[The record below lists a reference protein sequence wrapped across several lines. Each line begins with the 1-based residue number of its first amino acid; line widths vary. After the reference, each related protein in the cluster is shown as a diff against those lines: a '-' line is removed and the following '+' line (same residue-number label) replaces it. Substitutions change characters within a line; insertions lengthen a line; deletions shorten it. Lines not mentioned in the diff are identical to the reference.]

1 MAKKVSDNKIKDMTV
16 DWGKDTTNGNL
27 PFSGQAVQDFIK
39 RQFGTKVGTWCW
51 SPNVDAS
58 NFYHIWGFATEED
71 KQTYLADPE
80 GNASLLLA
88 NEALPISTVQG
99 DSYGAYLFTD
109 VSASKEF
116 VVMDDVLKV
125 NLRFSSVRNSGGDR
139 LNMGEQGTLVIQR
152 KTGNGDWQTVD
163 ERPNAIASSD
173 YADTTS
179 FTSVDLSNCLVN
191 GKQQIRVR
199 AYFTYEADDGAKK
212 TATSA
217 FVVIGSSVTKTRL
230 LLTLATQWQTP
241 FTSSDISLS
250 YYVQGSVAKT
260 LNYEVSSAS
269 GDTEASGKVAL
280 GTAEYVETARD
291 IAVSGL
297 THGVHHVK
305 AWITVDG
312 TDTRTDDVLS
322 QVMVATDNSDET
334 ILVAVNDA
342 VTKATNFIQTTILRF
357 AVHNPKADT
366 TDIKLV
372 VGNYSGTETY
382 ATSSMSVANGEVT
395 DYSVALEI
403 DSQDTS
409 INAYIHIKDASGK
422 DLCDII
428 GFVVDNSQNFAPTS
442 NPDFVLNPKVRS
454 NNEADPAVIINGA
467 DDKNVPAT
475 FSGFGFKTDGWASD
489 DEGNKCLRVPSG
501 ASVAIDYEPYS
512 AFVGSSA
519 KTASLTMEFD
529 IATRNLVDENAPLL
543 RCCSYDTLGNPV
555 GFELKAIE
563 ACFMTT
569 NLQTRRDQDV
579 AFQNDTKTHIAVNI
593 VYNLSSSGV
602 NYIRLFVNGVINR
615 EKEYSTTDSFVQY
628 VGGVMTSQGIRI
640 GGVGADIDIY
650 GMRIYKRAISA
661 TQIRQDYLA
670 SLRTT
675 EEKMDFREANDI
687 LGDGNLID
695 YTKAREKY
703 NTILWTGE
711 LPSYADKNNKIGD
724 VDIHIVGDPAHS
736 GTMANVEAKGQG
748 TSSRGYWKWNT
759 QFKTSY
765 TDSSGASVKTD
776 WVDENG
782 VHHGAKYMLQEGT
795 PYAEKLVWKLNWAS
809 SMQSHKLGSV
819 NLFTDLWRRV
829 VGGNGITNY
838 TDSNGDKPYANCRV
852 SCVQKP
858 FLLFQ
863 RLTPD
868 AAPVFYG
875 LVTFGPGK
883 ADKPTIGYDKKV
895 FPDYCMLEGSD
906 NGMPLTEHRV
916 PWMTDEVAYNESE
929 EAYQYNGEN
938 QWDFDA
944 GNQKM
949 VEKYFVPAY
958 NFAFLHNNNITFFD
972 GNYESLLSASLDQTK
987 AYWVTKDSTESAYRK
1002 FDLFR
1007 YDFIT
1012 ASWVSA
1018 SATKTSG
1025 VYDRMNLAVQTGIT
1039 PSGNNWGKI
1048 NAQFIA
1054 WRVADFKAGV
1064 GKHFNVTD
1072 TMYSMNFHKLIGASD
1087 NRCKNTYQYLDPVTH
1102 LICFQSDDDDTIFL
1116 TDNVGRKNKPY
1127 YVEEHDVDA
1136 SGNAYW
1142 NGGDNGFYNLME
1154 AAFPDDLKTVMFTM
1168 LREMASLG
1176 GGNVAGCMD
1185 KYYFAVQ
1192 RYFPAVAYNETARL
1206 LYEEAEVH
1214 YKDGTYSPST
1224 PPLPQ
1229 SLGDQLQGELQW
1241 WKRREI
1247 YMASYARYGAFG
1259 VKDSVGGEAGSDAGA
1274 LVFRSIATTAGT
1286 NPTYKFTVTPMMW
1299 LYPSFARGTAEYDG
1313 FTRVKAGEAFTST
1326 VIQSDG
1332 NTNVYIRGIN
1342 YYKSVGAFGDKS
1354 VGEAFNLSAEKL
1366 EAFEAKKGSSA
1377 MEFRAT
1383 SININTP
1390 MMNRLDLNGAAT
1402 LSGELDLGG
1411 ETKLVTADLMGTGL
1425 TNVILPQTSTLSTVK
1440 LPAVRSVA
1448 LSEVPNLSSF
1458 SIEDVKNLQ
1467 SITIGANVGSG
1478 ANVVSI
1484 IKTCIAEGVQLNKI
1498 SASDLSVSDADE
1510 DFITYLLN
1518 VTDCSLQG
1526 VIRMKD
1532 NVNLSASIVQALAK
1546 KFGEIW
1552 DAANSLYVE
1561 FTQTDI
1567 TSASVF
1573 CDNYMGEV
1581 GTYQLDYAINPA
1593 KGNNLKSIAYSLS
1606 EQPYATVDDNG
1617 VITVSKVSLT
1627 KDAGKATVSAVLSL
1641 IGGKTITA
1649 SKTVYFY
1656 KHELAVGDYVFH
1668 DGTFSDL
1675 SDSRKTKVGVCFYK
1689 DENIGLMVAMTDRP
1703 PMLKSQWGLNSSYNK
1718 DIVLSDGSSPY
1729 DTQIPNT
1736 PSLFGTG
1743 SNYFNDEKYVN
1754 SNGEFISYASSLGAG
1769 QIGGIKV
1776 TEQIY
1781 SALQTLLDDI
1791 GVKVGDYIGYGQ
1803 YFTLLGIKH
1812 RNTVLSDA
1820 NVNLGIPQGSTAK
1833 EERNSLND
1841 LMQAVMNSH
1850 NANYCAYYYP
1860 AMSYAY
1866 CYAPDVKNLVGKYGY
1881 HHWSLSSIG
1890 EVMRIHFYLEHSRT
1904 GDQYDKLSQALNNG
1918 LNVNYAHKAEESY
1931 HYTSSEISA
1940 TQVFRPQITIVP
1952 NSQDGTYGFGNI
1964 GYDNWNSNNKY
1975 GNNSSIFLICTI

>member
-1 MAKKVSDNKIKDMTV
+1 MAKKVSDNEIKDMTV

-269 GDTEASGKVAL
+269 GDTEASSKVAL

-322 QVMVATDNSDET
+322 QVMVATDSSDET

-475 FSGFGFKTDGWASD
+475 FSGFGFKTDGWVSD
-489 DEGNKCLRVPSG
+489 GEGNKCLRVPSG

-543 RCCSYDTLGNPV
+543 RCCSYDTSGNPV

-615 EKEYSTTDSFVQY
+615 EMEYSTTDSFVQY
-628 VGGVMTSQGIRI
+628 VNGVMTSQGIRI

-650 GMRIYKRAISA
+650 GIRIYKRAISA

-1402 LSGELDLGG
+1402 LSGELDLSG

-1425 TNVILPQTSTLSTVK
+1425 TNVILPQTSTLRTVK
-1440 LPAVRSVA
+1440 LPAVRSVS
-1448 LSEVPNLSSF
+1448 LSEVPNLSSL

-1478 ANVVSI
+1478 ANVVQMLANLRTQGKQLSSL
-1484 IKTCIAEGVQLNKI
+1484 TAYGVDWANVPTGVMDYIA
-1498 SASDLSVSDADE
+1498 D
-1510 DFITYLLN
+1510 ITDTKL
-1518 VTDCSLQG
+1518 TG
-1526 VIRMKD
+1526 VIH
-1532 NVNLSASIVQALAK
+1532 VTGNLSQDTVAK
-1546 KFGEIW
+1546 LVEKFGEIW
-1552 DAANSLYVE
+1552 KESNALYVDYNKVKVQQVNIKVRKYADDKTTIQPVIE
-1561 FTQTDI
+1561 LLPI
-1567 TSASVF
+1567 SA
-1573 CDNYMGEV
+1573 N
-1581 GTYQLDYAINPA
+1581 AIV
-1593 KGNNLKSIAYSLS
+1593 SRVWS
-1606 EQPYATVDDNG
+1606 VDDNSHVSIDSKTG
-1617 VITVSKVSLT
+1617 VITVNSLGSEADDTKVNIILKMTNTDGTEVTSNAATLHLYT
-1627 KDAGKATVSAVLSL
+1627 HTLALGDYVYNDGSWSDYGFEPDRDLIGIFFYEDKDAGERLMVSPTRFSGIFGLSREKVPNVALTDDAEYDAYSLGDTPRFEDSRKDGVGLTTISSVIYDKYRYIFDPLGYKELDKIPTGQYNTLML
-1641 IGGKTITA
+1641 IGHRNKILQDSGISLDVPEA
-1649 SKTVYFY
+1649 SETQSELEVLDSACESIVNKKGEYYDGFYYPVPSKCYAFQPRVAEGRKLADKFKAHHWWLPNHGERHIFAIPVGLYFY
-1656 KHELAVGDYVFH
+1656 K
-1668 DGTFSDL
+1668 
-1675 SDSRKTKVGVCFYK
+1675 
-1689 DENIGLMVAMTDRP
+1689 
-1703 PMLKSQWGLNSSYNK
+1703 
-1718 DIVLSDGSSPY
+1718 
-1729 DTQIPNT
+1729 
-1736 PSLFGTG
+1736 
-1743 SNYFNDEKYVN
+1743 NDEYNWQNTVMYRAIEDKIFPAPVLY
-1754 SNGEFISYASSLGAG
+1754 FQFAASSFLS
-1769 QIGGIKV
+1769 V
-1776 TEQIY
+1776 STDWMCNVY
-1781 SALQTLLDDI
+1781 S
-1791 GVKVGDYIGYGQ
+1791 
-1803 YFTLLGIKH
+1803 
-1812 RNTVLSDA
+1812 
-1820 NVNLGIPQGSTAK
+1820 VNA
-1833 EERNSLND
+1833 
-1841 LMQAVMNSH
+1841 
-1850 NANYCAYYYP
+1850 
-1860 AMSYAY
+1860 
-1866 CYAPDVKNLVGKYGY
+1866 
-1881 HHWSLSSIG
+1881 
-1890 EVMRIHFYLEHSRT
+1890 
-1904 GDQYDKLSQALNNG
+1904 
-1918 LNVNYAHKAEESY
+1918 
-1931 HYTSSEISA
+1931 
-1940 TQVFRPQITIVP
+1940 
-1952 NSQDGTYGFGNI
+1952 
-1964 GYDNWNSNNKY
+1964 
-1975 GNNSSIFLICTI
+1975 NNSSGGSTYTNNLMYRSVDFSPICKF

>member
-1 MAKKVSDNKIKDMTV
+1 MAKKTSPNSITSLADNWANDAA
-16 DWGKDTTNGNL
+16 NGL

-39 RQFGTKVGTWCW
+39 KQFGSKVGTWCW

-58 NFYHIWGFATEED
+58 NFYHIWGFATEAD
-71 KQTYLADPE
+71 KQAYLADPE

-116 VVMDDVLKV
+116 VVMDGVLKV

-152 KTGNGDWQTVD
+152 KTGSGDWQTVD

-179 FTSVDLSNCLVN
+179 FTQVDLSNCLVN

-217 FVVIGSSVTKTRL
+217 YVVIGSSVTKTRL
-230 LLTLATQWQTP
+230 LLSLATQWQTP

-260 LNYEVSSAS
+260 LNYEVSNAS

-291 IAVSGL
+291 ISISGL

-322 QVMVATDNSDET
+322 QVMVVTDSSDDT

-342 VTKATNFIQTTILRF
+342 AVKVTNYIQATLLRF
-357 AVHNPKADT
+357 AVYNPKAET

-382 ATSSMSVANGEVT
+382 ATSSMSVANWEVT
-395 DYSVALEI
+395 EYSVALEI

-409 INAYIHIKDASGK
+409 IDAYTHIQDASGK
-422 DLCDII
+422 DLTDII

-454 NNEADPAVIINGA
+454 NNEADPAIIINGA
-467 DDKNVPAT
+467 DGKQVAAIFT
-475 FSGFGFKTDGWASD
+475 GFGFQSDGWASD
-489 DEGNKCLRVPSG
+489 KDGNKCLRVPSG
-501 ASVAIDYEPYS
+501 SSVNIDYEPYS
-512 AFVGSSA
+512 SFIGSSA

-529 IATRNLVDENAPLL
+529 IATRNLADEDAPLL
-543 RCCSYDTLGNPV
+543 RCCSYDTSGNPI
-555 GFELKAIE
+555 GFELKATD

-579 AFQNDTKTHIAVNI
+579 VFQNDTKTHVAVNI

-602 NYIRLFVNGVINR
+602 NYIRIFINGVINR
-615 EKEYSTTDSFVQY
+615 EMEYSTSDNFVQY
-628 VGGVMTSQGIRI
+628 VDGVMTSQGIRI
-640 GGVGADIDIY
+640 GGSGADIDIY
-650 GMRIYKRAISA
+650 GIRIYKRAISA
-661 TQIRQDYLA
+661 EQVRQDRLA
-670 SLRTT
+670 SFPTI
-675 EEKMDFREANDI
+675 EEKLAFRAANDI

-703 NTILWTGE
+703 NAMLWTGE
-711 LPSYADKNNKIGD
+711 LPSYADKNDKIGD
-724 VDIHIVGDPAHS
+724 IQIHIVGDPAHS
-736 GTMANVEAKGQG
+736 GEMKNVSVKGQG
-748 TSSRGYWKWNT
+748 TSSKGYWKWNG

-765 TDSSGASVKTD
+765 TDSDGNTVKTD

-782 VHHGAKYMLQEGT
+782 EHHGAVYQLWEGL
-795 PYAEKLVWKLNWAS
+795 PMAEKLVWKLNWAS
-809 SMQSHKLGSV
+809 SMQSHKMGSV
-819 NLFTDLWRRV
+819 NLFTDLWRKV

-838 TDSNGDKPYANCRV
+838 TDTSGNKPYANCRV
-852 SCVQKP
+852 SCAQKA
-858 FLLFQ
+858 FMLFQ
-863 RLTPD
+863 RLTED

-949 VEKYFVPAY
+949 VEQYFVPAF
-958 NFAFLHNNNITFFD
+958 NFVFLHNNNITYYD
-972 GNYESLLSASLDQTK
+972 GTYEALTQASLDQTK
-987 AYWVTKDSTESAYRK
+987 AYWVTKDSTESAFKKY
-1002 FDLFR
+1002 DLFR

-1012 ASWVSA
+1012 ATWVSA
-1018 SATKTSG
+1018 SAKKTGG
-1025 VYDRMNLAVQTGIT
+1025 VYDRLNLSSQTGIT
-1039 PSGNNWGKI
+1039 PSGNDWAKI

-1054 WRVADFKAGV
+1054 WRVADFKANV
-1064 GKHFNVTD
+1064 GKYFNVTD
-1072 TMYSMNFHKLIGASD
+1072 TMYSMNFHKMIGASD
-1087 NRCKNTYQYLDPVTH
+1087 NRCKNTYLYLDPVTH
-1102 LICFQSDDDDTIFL
+1102 LICFESDDDDTIFL
-1116 TDNVGRKNKPY
+1116 SDNVGRKNKPY

-1142 NGGDNGFYNLME
+1142 NGGDNGLYNLME
-1154 AAFPDDLKTVMFTM
+1154 TAFTDDLKTMMFTM
-1168 LREMASLG
+1168 LREMAALVS
-1176 GGNVAGCMD
+1176 GNVATCME
-1185 KYYFAVQ
+1185 KYYFSIQ
-1192 RYFPAVAYNETARL
+1192 RYFPAVAYNEAARL

-1214 YKDGTYSPST
+1214 YKDGSYSPST

-1286 NPTYKFTVTPMMW
+1286 NPTYKFTVVPMMW

-1313 FTRVKAGEAFTST
+1313 FTRVKAGETFTST

-1366 EAFEAKKGSSA
+1366 ETFEAKKGTGA

-1390 MMNRLDLNGAAT
+1390 MMRSLNLSGAAT
-1402 LSGELDLGG
+1402 LSGELDLSG
-1411 ETKLVTADLMGTGL
+1411 ETKLETVDLSGTGL
-1425 TNVILPQTSTLSTVK
+1425 TSVILPQTSTLTSVK
-1440 LPAVRSVA
+1440 LPAVRSVTLA
-1448 LSEVPNLSSF
+1448 EAPNLAAF

-1467 SITIGANVGSG
+1467 AITIGDNVGSG
-1478 ANVVSI
+1478 VNLPNI
-1484 IKTCIAEGVQLNKI
+1484 IKLCIAEGVQLNKI
-1498 SASDLSVSDADE
+1498 NARGLDALEADE
-1510 DFITYLLN
+1510 DFIKYLLN
-1518 VTDCSLQG
+1518 VTDCSLTG
-1526 VIRMKD
+1526 VIRMKED
-1532 NVNLSASIVQALAK
+1532 VNLSASVVLALAK
-1546 KFGEIW
+1546 KFGEVW
-1552 DAANSLYVE
+1552 DKGNELYVE
-1561 FTQTDI
+1561 FTQTAI
-1567 TSASVF
+1567 TSASVL
-1573 CDNYMGEV
+1573 CDNYLGEI
-1581 GTYQLDYAINPA
+1581 GTYQLDYVTNPV
-1593 KGNNLKSIAYSLS
+1593 KGNNLKSVIYRLS

-1617 VITVSKVSLT
+1617 VITVTKVSTT
-1627 KDAGKATVSAVLSL
+1627 KDAGKASVSAVFSL

-1675 SDSRKTKVGVCFYK
+1675 DDSRKTKVGVCFYK
-1689 DENIGLMVAMTDRP
+1689 DGNIGLMVAMNDRP
-1703 PMLKSQWGLNSSYNK
+1703 PMLKSQWGLNRSSNNN
-1718 DIVLSDGSSPY
+1718 IVLSDGSTPY
-1729 DTQIPNT
+1729 DTPIPNT
-1736 PSLFGTG
+1736 DSVFGT
-1743 SNYFNDEKYVN
+1743 SDERFTDEKYVD
-1754 SNGEFISYASSLGAG
+1754 SNGEFITYASSFGAG
-1769 QIGGIKV
+1769 QIGAVKI
-1776 TEQIY
+1776 TEQVY
-1781 SALQTLLDDI
+1781 NSLQVYLDDI
-1791 GVKVGDYIGYGQ
+1791 GVKKGDYIGYGQ

-1820 NVNLGIPQGSTAK
+1820 NVNLGIPQGSTAT

-1841 LMQAVMNSH
+1841 LMQAVMDSH
-1850 NANYCAYYYP
+1850 NADYCMYYYP
-1860 AMSYAY
+1860 VMSYAY
-1866 CYAPDVKNLVGKYGY
+1866 CYAPNVDNLVEKYGH
-1881 HHWSLSSIG
+1881 HHWALSSIG
-1890 EVMRIHFYLEHSRT
+1890 ELMRIYFYLEHSNT
-1904 GDQYDKLSQALNNG
+1904 GDDFDKLTSALNNG
-1918 LNVNYAHKAEESY
+1918 LIINTSHRSDSAY
-1931 HYTSSEISA
+1931 HYTSSEDTA
-1940 TQVFRPQITIVP
+1940 DLVYRPQMTIIP
-1952 NSQDGTYGFGNI
+1952 TSQDSVYGFGII
-1964 GYDNWNSNNKY
+1964 GFSNKNQNRKY
-1975 GNNSSIFLICTI
+1975 LNNSSILLICTI

>member
-1 MAKKVSDNKIKDMTV
+1 MAKKTSPNSITSLADNWANDAA
-16 DWGKDTTNGNL
+16 NGL

-39 RQFGTKVGTWCW
+39 KQFGSKVGTWCW

-58 NFYHIWGFATEED
+58 NFYHIWGFATEAD
-71 KQTYLADPE
+71 KQAYLADPE

-116 VVMDDVLKV
+116 VVMDGVLKV

-152 KTGNGDWQTVD
+152 KTGSGDWQTVD

-179 FTSVDLSNCLVN
+179 FTQVDLSNCLVN

-217 FVVIGSSVTKTRL
+217 YVVIGSSVTKTRL
-230 LLTLATQWQTP
+230 LLSLATQWQTP

-260 LNYEVSSAS
+260 LNYEVSNAS

-291 IAVSGL
+291 ISISGL

-322 QVMVATDNSDET
+322 QVMVVTDSSDDT

-342 VTKATNFIQTTILRF
+342 AVKVTNYIQATLLRF
-357 AVHNPKADT
+357 AVYNPKAET

-382 ATSSMSVANGEVT
+382 ATSSMSVANWEVT
-395 DYSVALEI
+395 EYSVALEI

-409 INAYIHIKDASGK
+409 IDAYTHIQDASGK
-422 DLCDII
+422 DLTDII

-454 NNEADPAVIINGA
+454 NNEADPAIIINGA
-467 DDKNVPAT
+467 DGKQVAAIFT
-475 FSGFGFKTDGWASD
+475 GFGFQSDGWASD
-489 DEGNKCLRVPSG
+489 KDGNKCLRVPSG
-501 ASVAIDYEPYS
+501 SSVNIDYEPYS
-512 AFVGSSA
+512 SFIGSSA

-529 IATRNLVDENAPLL
+529 IATRNLADEDAPLL
-543 RCCSYDTLGNPV
+543 RCCSYDTSGNPI
-555 GFELKAIE
+555 GFELKATD

-579 AFQNDTKTHIAVNI
+579 VFQNDTKTHVAVNI

-602 NYIRLFVNGVINR
+602 NYIRIFINGVINR
-615 EKEYSTTDSFVQY
+615 EMEYSTSDNFVQY
-628 VGGVMTSQGIRI
+628 VDGVMTSQGIRI
-640 GGVGADIDIY
+640 GGSGADIDIY
-650 GMRIYKRAISA
+650 GIRIYKRAISA
-661 TQIRQDYLA
+661 EQVRQDRLA
-670 SLRTT
+670 SFPTI
-675 EEKMDFREANDI
+675 EEKLAFRAANDI

-703 NTILWTGE
+703 NVMLWTGE
-711 LPSYADKNNKIGD
+711 LPSYADKNDKIGD
-724 VDIHIVGDPAHS
+724 IQIHIVGDPAHS
-736 GTMANVEAKGQG
+736 GEMKNVSVKGQG
-748 TSSRGYWKWNT
+748 TSSKGYWKWNG

-765 TDSSGASVKTD
+765 TDSDGNTVKTD

-782 VHHGAKYMLQEGT
+782 EHHGAVYQLWEGL
-795 PYAEKLVWKLNWAS
+795 PMAEKLVWKLNWAS
-809 SMQSHKLGSV
+809 SMQSHKMGSV
-819 NLFTDLWRRV
+819 NLFTDLWRKV

-838 TDSNGDKPYANCRV
+838 TDTSGNKPYANCRV
-852 SCVQKP
+852 SCAQKA
-858 FLLFQ
+858 FMLFQ
-863 RLTPD
+863 RLTED

-949 VEKYFVPAY
+949 VEQYFVPAF
-958 NFAFLHNNNITFFD
+958 NFVFLHNNNITYYD
-972 GNYESLLSASLDQTK
+972 GTYEALTQASLDQTK
-987 AYWVTKDSTESAYRK
+987 AYWVTKDSTESAFKKY
-1002 FDLFR
+1002 DLFR

-1012 ASWVSA
+1012 ATWVSA
-1018 SATKTSG
+1018 SAKKTGG
-1025 VYDRMNLAVQTGIT
+1025 VYDRLNLSSQTGIT
-1039 PSGNNWGKI
+1039 PSGNDWAKI

-1054 WRVADFKAGV
+1054 WRVADFKANV
-1064 GKHFNVTD
+1064 GKYFNVTD
-1072 TMYSMNFHKLIGASD
+1072 TMYSMNFHKMIGASD
-1087 NRCKNTYQYLDPVTH
+1087 NRCKNTYLYLDPVTH
-1102 LICFQSDDDDTIFL
+1102 LICFESDDDDTIFL
-1116 TDNVGRKNKPY
+1116 SDNVGRKNKPY

-1142 NGGDNGFYNLME
+1142 NGGDNGLYNLME
-1154 AAFPDDLKTVMFTM
+1154 TAFTDDLKTMMFTM
-1168 LREMASLG
+1168 LREMAALVS
-1176 GGNVAGCMD
+1176 GNVATCME
-1185 KYYFAVQ
+1185 KYYFSIQ
-1192 RYFPAVAYNETARL
+1192 RYFPAVAYNEAARL

-1214 YKDGTYSPST
+1214 YKDGSYSPST

-1286 NPTYKFTVTPMMW
+1286 NPTYKFTVVPMMW

-1313 FTRVKAGEAFTST
+1313 FTRVKAGETFTST

-1366 EAFEAKKGSSA
+1366 ETFEAKKGTGA

-1390 MMNRLDLNGAAT
+1390 MMRSLNLSGAAT
-1402 LSGELDLGG
+1402 LSGELDLSG
-1411 ETKLVTADLMGTGL
+1411 ETKLETVDLSGTGL
-1425 TNVILPQTSTLSTVK
+1425 TSVILPQTSTLTSVK
-1440 LPAVRSVA
+1440 LPAVRSVTLA
-1448 LSEVPNLSSF
+1448 EVPNLASF

-1467 SITIGANVGSG
+1467 AITIGDNVGSG
-1478 ANVVSI
+1478 VNVVQMLANLRTQG
-1484 IKTCIAEGVQLNKI
+1484 KQLNSLTAYGVNWSNVATGVMDYI
-1498 SASDLSVSDADE
+1498 AD
-1510 DFITYLLN
+1510 ITDVKL
-1518 VTDCSLQG
+1518 TG
-1526 VIRMKD
+1526 VIH
-1532 NVNLSASIVQALAK
+1532 VTGNLSQATVYKLVE

-1552 DAANSLYVE
+1552 KESNALYVDYNKIKVQQVIIKVRRYADDKTTVQPTIE
-1561 FTQTDI
+1561 LLPSTANAVVKRVWSVDDASHVSIDSQT
-1567 TSASVF
+1567 
-1573 CDNYMGEV
+1573 GEV
-1581 GTYQLDYAINPA
+1581 TVKSLGTEADDTKVNITVKVTNTDGTEVTSNTATLHLYTHTLALGNYVYNDGSWSDYGFEPDRDAIGTYIGTIEETGDRLMLGFEYFGPQDRGGISAYPISFGLD
-1593 KGNNLKSIAYSLS
+1593 KSQIAGVSLVDDS
-1606 EQPYATVDDNG
+1606 DYDVYNVPDVPYAAWNVADSET
-1617 VITVSKVSLT
+1617 S
-1627 KDAGKATVSAVLSL
+1627 
-1641 IGGKTITA
+1641 KTITKA
-1649 SKTVYFY
+1649 IFDKY
-1656 KHELAVGDYVFH
+1656 AYVFKPL
-1668 DGTFSDL
+1668 G
-1675 SDSRKTKVGVCFYK
+1675 YK
-1689 DENIGLMVAMTDRP
+1689 SG
-1703 PMLKSQWGLNSSYNK
+1703 
-1718 DIVLSDGSSPY
+1718 
-1729 DTQIPNT
+1729 DTIP
-1736 PSLFGTG
+1736 
-1743 SNYFNDEKYVN
+1743 K
-1754 SNGEFISYASSLGAG
+1754 
-1769 QIGGIKV
+1769 
-1776 TEQIY
+1776 
-1781 SALQTLLDDI
+1781 
-1791 GVKVGDYIGYGQ
+1791 GQ
-1803 YFTLLGIKH
+1803 YNTILFIGHRDKVLQDSGVGLDVPVAANGKTEFDNLVNAIK
-1812 RNTVLSDA
+1812 SI
-1820 NVNLGIPQGSTAK
+1820 VNEKGDSYD
-1833 EERNSLND
+1833 E
-1841 LMQAVMNSH
+1841 
-1850 NANYCAYYYP
+1850 YYYP
-1860 AMSYAY
+1860 AISLCYAY
-1866 CYAPDVKNLVGKYGY
+1866 EPKVSDGRTLASKFKA
-1881 HHWSLSSIG
+1881 HHWWMPGRNELHLFAESLALCLYKDDSYGWESTVLAQARKDGYIKPYAYQACYCCSI
-1890 EVMRIHFYLEHSRT
+1890 R
-1904 GDQYDKLSQALNNG
+1904 DNNG
-1918 LNVNYAHKAEESY
+1918 RALDDNMV
-1931 HYTSSEISA
+1931 ISA
-1940 TQVFRPQITIVP
+1940 YNGKSPLNWYSRAGFKT
-1952 NSQDGTYGFGNI
+1952 SAYTYP
-1964 GYDNWNSNNKY
+1964 
-1975 GNNSSIFLICTI
+1975 ICKF